1 MCHTNR
7 VCSSAAVRHVCFVPA
22 GTEAAFTLFHDS
34 GSLGISE
41 AHCESVKS
49 LLKRCSKSWTTDRI
63 KFATMLRPHGVT
75 GTGKDDGLLLVSWAK
90 LFAVSGK
97 ETFNFDYKNRRSAAK
112 KRPHG
117 DGSRVVE
124 RHIAA
129 ACGTQTWSVAEL
141 EAVAADMKADDLPQG
156 STRWLRELAAA
167 RTWEHR

>member
-1 MCHTNR
+1 LL
-7 VCSSAAVRHVCFVPA
+7 VPA
-22 GTEAAFTLFHDS
+22 GTEAAFTLFHDA
-34 GSLGISE
+34 GSLGLSE
-41 AHCESVKS
+41 AHCESVAS
-49 LLKRCSKSWTTDRI
+49 LLKRYSKSWTTDRV

-75 GTGKDDGLLLVSWAK
+75 GTGRDDGLLLVSWANS
-90 LFAVSGK
+90 FAGSGK
-97 ETFNFDYKNRRSAAK
+97 DAFSFDYKNRRSAAK